1 MHNNDGDDDD
11 EAADDDCDSW
21 VSDCDDDV
29 DNDVDDDDVDDDND
43 VDDDDWATAEA
54 LVLIGLFNS
63 ILSSDSSC
71 ASYITISIPIMTLI
85 MI

>member
-11 EAADDDCDSW
+11 CDGW
-21 VSDCDDDV
+21 VSDCDV
-29 DNDVDDDDVDDDND
+29 DDND
-43 VDDDDWATAEA
+43 NDWATTEA

-63 ILSSDSSC
+63 ILSSDNSC
-71 ASYITISIPIMTLI
+71 ASYITTSIPIMKLI